1 MKNNIRERVIDLL
14 EQADGQ
20 ANNDIPS
27 LDMIVDYLIKNG
39 IIPVVNCNDC
49 KYYKPY
55 VKPVEDFDGE
65 CIARECETD
74 ENEFC
79 SYGERMDGE
88 TNDR

>member
-1 MKNNIRERVIDLL
+1 MNDMRERLIDLL

-27 LDMIVDYLIKNG
+27 LEIIADYLIKNG
-39 IIPVVNCNDC
+39 IVPVVKCKDC

-65 CIARECETD
+65 CIVRESETD
-74 ENEFC
+74 ENESC
-79 SYGERMDGE
+79 SYEVRKNGE
-88 TNDR
+88 TE